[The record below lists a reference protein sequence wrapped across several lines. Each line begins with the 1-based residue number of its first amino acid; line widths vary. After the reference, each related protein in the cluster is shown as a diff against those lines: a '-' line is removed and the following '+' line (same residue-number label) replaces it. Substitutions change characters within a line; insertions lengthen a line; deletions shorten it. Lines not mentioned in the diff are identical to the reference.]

1 MFSVGMFAALALA
14 GHSVQEPAQQTPP
27 TEPAA
32 TVDDIIVHGARLEEL
47 AREFVAEVS
56 APARNRGLARWNR
69 RVCVGVV
76 NFRHDAAQYI
86 ADRVSSVA
94 ADLNLR
100 TGDPGCRPNVI
111 IIGAVDGAALAQRFF
126 KDRPRLLVVGG
137 GGMDRGYNALDDFT
151 HGDRPVRWWHISI
164 PVDTYTGQRAVRLP
178 GDTGPIM
185 IPVLTR
191 SGYRSQIRDDLV
203 RVMIIVDV
211 DQASGVSLTQLADY
225 LTLLA
230 LSQVD
235 PGAGAESFDTILNL
249 FDEPSPAAGLTEW
262 DMAYLQAL
270 YGARNQRVIG
280 PDQADAIV
288 RILSQGRQDGAGE

>member
-1 MFSVGMFAALALA
+1 MFGIGVIAALALS
-14 GHSVQEPAQQTPP
+14 GQSVQDPPRTADPNEPAVAV
-27 TEPAA
+27 ED
-32 TVDDIIVHGARLEEL
+32 VIVHGARLEEM

-56 APARNRGLARWNR
+56 APARNRGLARWHG

-86 ADRVSSVA
+86 ADRVSGVA

-111 IIGAVDGAALAQRFF
+111 IIGAVDGAALAQRFL

-191 SGYRSQIRDDLV
+191 SGYRSQIRDDLM

-211 DQASGVSLTQLADY
+211 DQSSGVSLTQLADY
-225 LTLLA
+225 LTMLS

-235 PGAGAESFDTILNL
+235 PGAGAEAFDTILNL
-249 FDEPSPAAGLTEW
+249 FDEPTPAEGLTEW
-262 DMAYLQAL
+262 DVAYLQAL
-270 YGARNQRVIG
+270 YGARDQRVIG

-288 RILSQGRQDGAGE
+288 RILSQRRQDGAGE